1 MKTWLSLLLLT
12 ICTFS
17 AKASDTTTYLV
28 KHYTD
33 ENGLP
38 QNSIGA
44 IAGDENGNL
53 WLCTQDGLVRFN
65 GTRFMTFS
73 RHNTQMSSNR
83 FSRFYYAPGN
93 KELYAVNG
101 TGENF
106 LIINGR
112 PVRQSGTDAQ
122 RPVST
127 ARDPSALADTMRF
140 YQSNT
145 NYYEITPSDIRY
157 YEQLNLSWS
166 IKLPGNTRPQ
176 DFDLLEDQL
185 YLIHHTNGI
194 MRVSQNGLSPVNM
207 EGAKLLPSH
216 SLSLFRNAGHE
227 RDLIIY
233 QHHTFYLLSA
243 QNGQLALQQLAT
255 NFDAELHSITSA
267 FFSREDHTLFLGSL
281 AEGLFRL
288 SPSLFEKG
296 ISPLYNN
303 NIFYSLTELRS
314 GEILSAQGS
323 FFLNGSLTKE
333 IPLTFASISDKYSL
347 ITDRNGD
354 VWTKKDRTL
363 YHLNVQSM
371 RIVDSLR
378 FSHPVNCL
386 YLDSQNSLWIGT
398 DAGDIFKTA
407 ISQPLKPTRPI
418 ANIGTSVTCLS
429 ISADSVLWAGSFS
442 GMFQVQLPAKK
453 IISPKEL
460 AGLDIRSMYCDT
472 ANRIWITTYGNGFVL
487 YEKGIYTVMP
497 MDPNGYL
504 RSSHCFLEDRQ
515 GYCWVPTNRGLFQ
528 FSKKD
533 LLYYAAN
540 PSTPPY
546 YRYYSMNQGLATNE
560 FNGGCQPC
568 AIQTR
573 TGLLAFPSMKGIV
586 FLNPAS
592 MLPTPEYAMTVD
604 ELMIDG
610 VSMDWNKYVDVPNNM
625 SQLVLRVNVANW
637 SHPSQVRLSFALLR
651 EDQSPVWN
659 AVADNR
665 TITLTTLPPGKYR
678 LCIRK
683 QSSFGYN
690 SYSDYFIRIRV
701 SPPWYRHPVALFGWF
716 VLLALLTWLLLRLR
730 VRLVEKQNRLLQETV
745 KNSTLELQEALE
757 ELTHSEQAL
766 RQQTDLQQKLLAA
779 FSHDVKA
786 PMKHLLFTI
795 ESLNRSLL
803 NDGLSDYQ
811 QVTQAIHSHVQ
822 RVYHLM
828 NNILQYIRAQMK
840 GEKLQME
847 NFPLLPVLQEKLT
860 IYGEM
865 AGERN
870 TILQAEVSA
879 SMTVH
884 SNPILFSIILH
895 NLIDNAVKV
904 TVNGAVIITAEKA
917 SDHTKLVIQDNG
929 IGMTAQLVDWVNSS
943 PNSPDADKGNGS
955 GLGLLIVKEL
965 TALLNIRLQVNS
977 EPGSTVFTLIIPG

>member
-1 MKTWLSLLLLT
+1 MKTWICLLLAM
-12 ICTFS
+12 ICIFS
-17 AKASDTTTYLV
+17 AKASDSTNYLL

-73 RHNTQMSSNR
+73 RHNTAMSSNR
-83 FSRFYYAPGN
+83 FSSFYYAPGN
-93 KELYAVNG
+93 KKLYAING
-101 TGENF
+101 SGENF
-106 LIINGR
+106 LIVNGL
-112 PVRQSGTDAQ
+112 PVRQNRSDER

-127 ARDPSALADTMRF
+127 AQHPAALDDTLRF
-140 YQSNT
+140 YQNNT

-157 YEQLNLSWS
+157 YQQLNLSWS
-166 IKLPGNTRPQ
+166 IKLPANTHRPN
-176 DFDLLEDQL
+176 FVLLEDQL
-185 YLIHHTNGI
+185 YLIHHTTGI
-194 MRVSQNGLSPVNM
+194 VKATQKGFSPVNT
-207 EGAKLLPSH
+207 EGAKLLSAHPMCF
-216 SLSLFRNAGHE
+216 FRTAGHE
-227 RDLIIY
+227 RDVIIY
-233 QHHTFYLLSA
+233 QDKYFYLLSS
-243 QNGQLALQQLAT
+243 QNGQLTLQRLAT
-255 NFDAELHSITSA
+255 KFDAELHSITSA
-267 FFSREDHTLFLGSL
+267 FYSRDDHTLFLGSSS
-281 AEGLFRL
+281 EGLFRL

-296 ISPLYNN
+296 ISPLINN

-323 FFLNGSLTKE
+323 FFLNDSLTKE
-333 IPLTFASISDKYSL
+333 IPLTFASISDKYTL
-347 ITDRNGD
+347 ITARNGD

-363 YHLNVQSM
+363 YRLHVQSM
-371 RIVDSLR
+371 RIVDSLK

-386 YLDSQNSLWIGT
+386 YMDDQDFLWIGT
-398 DAGDIFKTA
+398 DSGDIFKTNA
-407 ISQPLKPTRPI
+407 LQPLKPIRPVV
-418 ANIGTSVTCLS
+418 NVGTSVTCMS
-429 ISADSVLWAGSFS
+429 ISEDSMLWAGSFN
-442 GMFQVQLPAKK
+442 GMFQVKLSTGN
-453 IISPKEL
+453 IMSPKEL
-460 AGLDIRSMYCDT
+460 AGMDIRSLYCDT
-472 ANRIWITTYGNGFVL
+472 VRRVWITTYGNGFVL

-515 GYCWVPTNRGLFQ
+515 GYCWIPTNRGLFQ
-528 FSKKD
+528 FSKQD

-573 TGLLAFPSMKGIV
+573 AGLIAFPSMKGIV
-586 FLNPAS
+586 FLDPAGI
-592 MLPTPEYAMTVD
+592 LPTPEYAMTVD
-604 ELMIDG
+604 ELTIDG
-610 VSMDWNKYVDVPNNM
+610 TGMDWNKSVDVPNNM

-651 EDQSPVWN
+651 DGQSPVWN
-659 AVADNR
+659 TVPDNR
-665 TITLTTLPPGKYR
+665 TITLTTLPPGEYR

-690 SYSDYFIRIRV
+690 SYSDYFIRIQV
-701 SPPWYRHPVALFGWF
+701 SPPWYRHPVAIFGWF
-716 VLLALLTWLLLRLR
+716 ALLALLTWLLLRLR
-730 VRLVEKQNRLLQETV
+730 VQLVEKQNRLLQETV
-745 KNSTLELQEALE
+745 QKRTLELQEALE

-779 FSHDVKA
+779 FSHDIKA
-786 PMKHLLFTI
+786 PMKHLLFAI
-795 ESLNRSLL
+795 DSLNRSLL
-803 NDGLSDYQ
+803 HEGLSEYQ

-840 GEKLQME
+840 GERLQME
-847 NFPLLPVLQEKLT
+847 TVPLMPILQDKLT
-860 IYGEM
+860 IYREM
-865 AGERN
+865 AEERN
-870 TILQAEVSA
+870 TILQAEVLPSI
-879 SMTVH
+879 MIHT
-884 SNPILFSIILH
+884 NPILFSIILH

-904 TVNGAVIITAEKA
+904 TVNGKVNIKAES
-917 SDHTKLVIQDNG
+917 SDSYIKMIIQDDG
-929 IGMTAQLVDWVNSS
+929 IGMTPSLVDWVNASLS
-943 PNSPDADKGNGS
+943 LQDANKASGS
-955 GLGLLIVKEL
+955 GLGLLIAKDLAV
-965 TALLNIRLQVNS
+965 LLNISLRVSS
-977 EPGSTVFTLIIPG
+977 EPGSTVFILTIPK